1 MVTKILS
8 PIVIGYVLNKSHGHW
23 LVKVVLHFIIT
34 KTREL
39 CDEVVNV
46 VVPKRMGDH
55 EVNVFDTKLEEH
67 IVHMKH
73 QVLEVFQPFL
83 SFLHGFKR
91 KKRSQICWLSC

>member
-1 MVTKILS
+1 
-8 PIVIGYVLNKSHGHW
+8 

-34 KTREL
+34 KTQEL

-46 VVPKRMGDH
+46 VVPKRMGDL

-73 QVLEVFQPFL
+73 QVLEFFQPFL

>member
-1 MVTKILS
+1 M
-8 PIVIGYVLNKSHGHW
+8 
-23 LVKVVLHFIIT
+23 
-34 KTREL
+34 
-39 CDEVVNV
+39 

-91 KKRSQICWLSC
+91 KKRVTNMLVFMLDPMFKILWLVTHYIGHEKTSALVV